1 MSDARS
7 VVAVTGFDFEARIAA
22 GPGVR
27 TVAGGGDRDELAAA
41 LERELA
47 QGATAIISFG
57 ISGGLVVE
65 ASAGTWLVADA
76 VITRATRWPVD
87 AAWTAALQRK
97 LPGAILG
104 SVTGADAVIASP
116 AEKRALG
123 LTTGAFAVDM
133 ESHVAAAFAA
143 KHNMPFAVFR
153 VIADPLTRALAPA
166 TFDAMRSDGSVNRRA
181 VLGSLLRRPGQL
193 PLLVRNAIDTRHALR
208 ALSRGRRLLGPGL
221 GYPDFRELL
230 VNVA

>member
-1 MSDARS
+1 MSDARF
-7 VVAVTGFDFEARIAA
+7 VVAVTGLAFEARIAA

-27 TVAGGGDRDELAAA
+27 SVAGGGDHGGLEAA

-47 QGATAIISFG
+47 RGASAIISFG

-76 VITRATRWPVD
+76 VITRMARWPVD
-87 AAWTAALQRK
+87 AAWAAALQRQ
-97 LPGAILG
+97 LPGAIRG
-104 SVTGADAVIASP
+104 SVAGADAIIAST

-143 KHNMPFAVFR
+143 RHNLPFAAFR
-153 VIADPLTRALAPA
+153 VIADPLARALAPA
-166 TFDAMRSDGSVNRRA
+166 TFGAMRPDGTVNRRA
-181 VLGSLLRRPGQL
+181 VLGSLLRMPGQL
-193 PLLVRNAIDTRHALR
+193 PLLARNALDTRTAVR

-221 GYPDFRELL
+221 GHPDFRQLL
-230 VNVA
+230 VDVA